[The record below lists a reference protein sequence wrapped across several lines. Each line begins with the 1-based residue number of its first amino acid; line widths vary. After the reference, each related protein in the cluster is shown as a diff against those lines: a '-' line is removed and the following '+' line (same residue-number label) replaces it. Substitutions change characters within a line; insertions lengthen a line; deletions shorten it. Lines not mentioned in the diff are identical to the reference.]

1 MRVGYRCRRQ
11 HRKLRNEIVR
21 GGDIADIKCILKRR
35 TDPQTREHLNLVA
48 EFGAPH
54 VFKTCPVIFIT
65 SVDEKR
71 RRSGERTELT
81 LSGEAPGAGGLR
93 YLQELRQSGPSSSRP
108 APSPEHHAVPGP
120 LPGAALRPLPAGLP
134 TRHCPR
140 PGPARRLPLPF
151 PSRSLLPPAPAVP
164 ASLPAPRPG

>member
-1 MRVGYRCRRQ
+1 MSARSSRCQ
-11 HRKLRNEIVR
+11 GKLQVPGDSGTSRSSVR
-21 GGDIADIKCILKRR
+21 
-35 TDPQTREHLNLVA
+35 
-48 EFGAPH
+48 
-54 VFKTCPVIFIT
+54 
-65 SVDEKR
+65 
-71 RRSGERTELT
+71 
-81 LSGEAPGAGGLR
+81 EAH
-93 YLQELRQSGPSSSRP
+93 SSSRP